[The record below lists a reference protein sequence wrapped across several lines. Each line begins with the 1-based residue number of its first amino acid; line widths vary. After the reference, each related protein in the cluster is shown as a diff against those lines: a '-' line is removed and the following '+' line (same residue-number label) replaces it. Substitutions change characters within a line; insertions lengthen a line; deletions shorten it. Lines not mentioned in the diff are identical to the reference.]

1 MVNDHGQIVFCPRSN
16 LGVMFLNQATST
28 RMRILVPR
36 IPLILLNAHLVLDLP
51 LSQIGK
57 SRDHGC
63 DGTHEMLKL
72 IQSRPVFGIIWLAL
86 GLSLS
91 LSQGCARSEPHAAV
105 PSDPNSLD
113 ANSIEATSPDT
124 STRITSA
131 LPFASHAHILPSG
144 TLLTVQLDNS
154 LSTAKVRDGDTFTA
168 SVAAPL
174 TVDGDPLIER
184 GAVATG
190 HVESVRAQAGSGYFQ
205 LRLSALTV
213 EGRQL
218 ALQTTS
224 LFTRGTSGQPD
235 EVRVQKGR
243 HLTFRLTSPLTLN
256 EPKSIA
262 ATE

>member
-1 MVNDHGQIVFCPRSN
+1 MCEMVS
-16 LGVMFLNQATST
+16 
-28 RMRILVPR
+28 
-36 IPLILLNAHLVLDLP
+36 
-51 LSQIGK
+51 
-57 SRDHGC
+57 
-63 DGTHEMLKL
+63 L
-72 IQSRPVFGIIWLAL
+72 IQFRPVFGIACLAL

-91 LSQGCARSEPHAAV
+91 QSCARSEPHPSVTATPVSPQKLPFHPAAGHASAGQGTHPAV
-105 PSDPNSLD
+105 PPDTNSLD
-113 ANSIEATSPDT
+113 ANSIATSIETT
-124 STRITSA
+124 SIETTSIETTKTSA
-131 LPFASHAHILPSG
+131 LPFRSHAHILPSG
-144 TLLTVQLDNS
+144 TLLTVQLENS

-174 TVDGDPLIER
+174 TIDGDPLVER

-190 HVESVRAQAGSGYFQ
+190 HIESVRAQAGSGYFE

-224 LFTRGTSGQPD
+224 LFTRGTSEQPD

-243 HLTFRLTSPLTLN
+243 HLTFRLTSPVTLN

-262 ATE
+262 NR

>member
-1 MVNDHGQIVFCPRSN
+1 MVR
-16 LGVMFLNQATST
+16 
-28 RMRILVPR
+28 
-36 IPLILLNAHLVLDLP
+36 
-51 LSQIGK
+51 
-57 SRDHGC
+57 
-63 DGTHEMLKL
+63 L
-72 IQSRPVFGIIWLAL
+72 IQFRPVLGIACLAL

-91 LSQGCARSEPHAAV
+91 QSCARSEPHPSVTATPVSPQKLPFHPAADHGSAGQGTHPAV
-105 PSDPNSLD
+105 SPDTNSLD
-113 ANSIEATSPDT
+113 ANSIATT
-124 STRITSA
+124 SIETTSIETTLIETTKTSA
-131 LPFASHAHILPSG
+131 LPFRSHAHILPSG
-144 TLLTVQLDNS
+144 TLLTVQLENS

-174 TVDGDPLIER
+174 TIDGDALIER

-190 HVESVRAQAGSGYFQ
+190 QVESVRAQSGSGYFE

-224 LFTRGTSGQPD
+224 LFTRGTSELPD

-243 HLTFRLTSPLTLN
+243 HLTFRLTSPVTLN

-262 ATE
+262 NR